1 MRCCSAFPKRQWQR
15 DFQRLLRY
23 SDVDQFEL
31 KSWELR
37 VALRLQTVSDIDQR
51 SFVECYFSA
60 AGWPVEAAAPAEC
73 AETER
78 FSGFFELEAD
88 VFLFDEADRRCEP

>member
-1 MRCCSAFPKRQWQR
+1 MGFDCAKEEKAWDPCAVVLPSQNVNGSGI
-15 DFQRLLRY
+15 FQRLLRY
-23 SDVDQFEL
+23 SDVDEFEL

-37 VALRLQTVSDIDQR
+37 VALCLQTVSDIDQR

-73 AETER
+73 AET
-78 FSGFFELEAD
+78 
-88 VFLFDEADRRCEP
+88 